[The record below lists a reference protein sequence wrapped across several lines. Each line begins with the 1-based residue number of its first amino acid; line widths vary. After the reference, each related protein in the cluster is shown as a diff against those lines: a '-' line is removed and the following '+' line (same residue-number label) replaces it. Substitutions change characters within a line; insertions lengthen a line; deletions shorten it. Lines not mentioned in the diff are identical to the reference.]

1 MAEKAQTLT
10 PGKKTL
16 ISPYG
21 IGLSE
26 FDNPDFEKQMAKL
39 KVDIIA
45 YQDEVGCVRDKF
57 TLPRLKKNW
66 QRMRDIH
73 NRLNIEMWANCE
85 TFTWEEGTNDRQS
98 ALIPAAYSRLLS
110 QQAAASAAG
119 VDRIISF
126 MFGGIIED
134 PKSSYQLGQPVWSND
149 VCNKYMAWRNGDTYW
164 KMFEA
169 TLLEKLMNTATTDM
183 ISKSDMQALLDG
195 KVAEENSEDNRWV
208 KFDQGHHEIVVDLQ
222 KKTPVKNIMVRTLNY
237 NPEGISTP
245 LKVYVYTSEDGKT
258 YSLASIKDAPYFP
271 NNKHDAWIDGILFE
285 KLNENARY
293 IKVAFDAPQKVYMD
307 ELFINPTIK

>member
-1 MAEKAQTLT
+1 
-10 PGKKTL
+10 
-16 ISPYG
+16 
-21 IGLSE
+21 
-26 FDNPDFEKQMAKL
+26 
-39 KVDIIA
+39 
-45 YQDEVGCVRDKF
+45 
-57 TLPRLKKNW
+57 
-66 QRMRDIH
+66 
-73 NRLNIEMWANCE
+73 
-85 TFTWEEGTNDRQS
+85 
-98 ALIPAAYSRLLS
+98 
-110 QQAAASAAG
+110 
-119 VDRIISF
+119 

-149 VCNKYMAWRNGDTYW
+149 VYNKYMAWRNGDTYW

-169 TLLEKLMNTATTDM
+169 TLLEKLMNTATPDM

-208 KFDQGHHEIVVDLQ
+208 KFNQGHHEIVVDLQ

-237 NPEGISTP
+237 NPEGINTP

-258 YSLASIKDAPYFP
+258 YTLASIKDAPYFP

-293 IKVAFDAPQKVYMD
+293 IKVAFDVPQKVYMD